1 MILKWMYAQICAF
14 QWTKV
19 KRCFCK
25 SFLSLPNF
33 WVQKCKIQRFEEIK
47 RFECSFYWIRVQV
60 ITNLASRL
68 EKCQTLDFFYLW
80 PIFYDFWKKISISAF
95 SDFFENLQLHMLKSL
110 YQLTKYRLK
119 SSKTVR
125 VTSHIDR
132 VLMPIIWFIRVN
144 KG

>member
-1 MILKWMYAQICAF
+1 M
-14 QWTKV
+14 
-19 KRCFCK
+19 
-25 SFLSLPNF
+25 
-33 WVQKCKIQRFEEIK
+33 
-47 RFECSFYWIRVQV
+47 

-68 EKCQTLDFFYLW
+68 EKCQTLGFLLMADFLCF
-80 PIFYDFWKKISISAF
+80 FKKNSISAF
-95 SDFFENLQLHMLKSL
+95 SDFLENLQLHILKSL
-110 YQLTKYRLK
+110 YQLTKYEPLK